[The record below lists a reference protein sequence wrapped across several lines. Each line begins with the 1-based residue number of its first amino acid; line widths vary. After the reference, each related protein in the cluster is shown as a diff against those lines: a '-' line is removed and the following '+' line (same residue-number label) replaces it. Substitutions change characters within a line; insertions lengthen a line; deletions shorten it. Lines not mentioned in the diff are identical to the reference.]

1 MKIFMI
7 VIPLFIACTGWF
19 LFQRKK
25 KKQYDYYVNMKL
37 REKELDERLK
47 TCGGYSGEKQYH
59 SYRTDYYEYA
69 DETEKARTCQ
79 LVEKTGCMQRVFLL
93 QEAEEA
99 YIVRENGVLLVL
111 KEASEAELVCK
122 INCKQGHWCIR
133 SLGRIPVSVTR
144 KMAKNVINGNGIIL
158 ENGDKIRILK
168 SEFKFTN

>member
-1 MKIFMI
+1 MKIFII
-7 VIPLFIACTGWF
+7 VIPLFIACAGWF
-19 LFQRKK
+19 FFQRKK

-47 TCGGYSGEKQYH
+47 KCEGYSGEKQYH
-59 SYRTDYYEYA
+59 SYRTDYYEYTG
-69 DETEKARTCQ
+69 ETRKERTCQ
-79 LVEKTGCMQRVFLL
+79 LVEKTGGMQRIFLL
-93 QEAEEA
+93 QEQEEA
-99 YIVRENGVLLVL
+99 YIVRENGNLLVL

-133 SLGRIPVSVTR
+133 SLGRIPVCVTR

-158 ENGDKIRILK
+158 ENGDKIKILK